1 MVLRA
6 ITNTYTN
13 LESHVKRYMY
23 MHDEYKEHKCVTKQ
37 FTVQAEV
44 KQ

>member
-23 MHDEYKEHKCVTKQ
+23 MHDEYKDNKCVTKQ
-37 FTVQAEV
+37 FTVKAEV